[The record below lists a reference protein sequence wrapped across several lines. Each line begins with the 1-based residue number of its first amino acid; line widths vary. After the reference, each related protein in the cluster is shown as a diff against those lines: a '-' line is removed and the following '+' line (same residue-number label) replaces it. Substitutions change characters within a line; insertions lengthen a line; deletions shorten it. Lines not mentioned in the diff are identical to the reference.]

1 MATKRSNGDNNGR
14 SPVTVSA
21 SEPIAARILQ
31 ALILVAGVT
40 LLLSVLLGGRWGPL
54 LVGILILVT
63 ALPPLRGAVDRW
75 LVGSAPGRIAN
86 QAALIRLA
94 LGAAIAIMAIIGV
107 FRF

>member
-1 MATKRSNGDNNGR
+1 MATKRSKGDNNGR
-14 SPVTVSA
+14 SPVTA
-21 SEPIAARILQ
+21 SSPEPVAARILQ

-54 LVGILILVT
+54 LVGVLILVT
-63 ALPPLRGAVDRW
+63 TLPPLRGAVDRW
-75 LVGSAPGRIAN
+75 LLGSAPSRAAN